1 MGRNAQRSAS
11 CILNGSY
18 GDVELRGKTN
28 ARTSTAPAGQRREL
42 STKKRDYYAV
52 LGVSKSATKDEI
64 KKAFRDMAK
73 KYHPDLNKDNKDAAK
88 MFAEASEANE
98 VLSNDEKRKLYD
110 SYGHQGV
117 DPNFQAA
124 GGNPFGGGFGG
135 FGGFGFPGGFHVN
148 MNQQGMLRSYHGFSS
163 CWVLKEM

>member
-1 MGRNAQRSAS
+1 
-11 CILNGSY
+11 
-18 GDVELRGKTN
+18 
-28 ARTSTAPAGQRREL
+28 
-42 STKKRDYYAV
+42 
-52 LGVSKSATKDEI
+52 
-64 KKAFRDMAK
+64 
-73 KYHPDLNKDNKDAAK
+73 

-148 MNQQGMLRSYHGFSS
+148 MNQQGTVHFSLS
-163 CWVLKEM
+163 DGL